1 MTCVWTVA
9 AEKDGE
15 GEIPGYLLQA
25 EEVGFTDRS
34 DTEGVKE
41 KGIKEDS
48 CATDLRNWTGVL

>member
-1 MTCVWTVA
+1 MNCVWMVA

-25 EEVGFTDRS
+25 EEAGFTDRS

-41 KGIKEDS
+41 KGIKS
-48 CATDLRNWTGVL
+48 CTTDLRNWAGVL